1 MSHEVETMAYAG
13 QTPWHGLGVSV
24 SDDLTPNEMMVAAGL
39 DWSVSKR
46 PLYVP
51 TLDGDV
57 MSSTKDFFAIV
68 RDSDDKILSPCGSRY
83 LPTQNSQVFEFFDKF
98 VKAGS
103 MTMSTAGSLNDGR
116 QVWALADIAS
126 DFALPGGDHVKGHL
140 LISHPHT
147 WGKSL
152 TVMFTPI
159 RVVCNNTLT
168 MALSGDTDSR
178 FRMSHV
184 QTFNP
189 DIQAKAE
196 QALGLASAQMNKFE
210 EAARVLAG
218 VSYDEKQLNQYFSRL
233 FQPNSITEDITEFNK
248 VSRQVHQCIHEQPGA
263 NLSEGTWWSAL
274 NAVTYYVD
282 HKAGRDRSSSLAS
295 AWFGPR
301 ANTKRNALTLAME
314 YAEA

>member
-13 QTPWHGLGVSV
+13 QTPWHGLGVNV
-24 SDDLTPNEMMVAAGL
+24 SDDLSPNEMMVAAGL

-46 PLYVP
+46 PLFVQ
-51 TLDGDV
+51 TEDGQGA
-57 MSSTKDFFAIV
+57 SSKDYYAIV
-68 RDSDDKILSPCGSRY
+68 RDSDDTILSPCGSRY
-83 LPTQNSQVFEFFDKF
+83 LPTQNSQVFEFFDRF
-98 VKAGS
+98 VKAGN
-103 MTMSTAGSLNDGR
+103 MKMSTAGSLKDGR
-116 QVWALADIAS
+116 QVWALADIAQG
-126 DFALPGGDHVKGHL
+126 FTLPGGDEVNGHL

-168 MALSGDTDSR
+168 MALGQQGDR
-178 FRMSHV
+178 FSMSHV
-184 QTFNP
+184 REFTHDVQQEAMT
-189 DIQAKAE
+189 
-196 QALGLASAQMNKFE
+196 ALGLAAAQMKQFE
-210 EAARVLAG
+210 EAATILSKI
-218 VSYDEKQLNQYFSRL
+218 SYDEAQLNQYITRL
-233 FQPNSITEDITEFNK
+233 FQPNKITEDRAELMK
-248 VSRQVHQCIHEQPGA
+248 VSNLVHNCIHEQPGA

-282 HKAGRDRSSSLAS
+282 HKAGRDRSSSLSS

-301 ANTKRNALTLAME
+301 AATKRKALNLAME